1 MIIALAL
8 ILMCQLAGEVLTRGM
23 GLPIPGPV
31 LGMAILFV
39 VLMARS
45 RFPMLKKLADDGVLE
60 QTGTGILASLSL
72 LFVPAGVGII
82 QRLDILAD
90 HWVAVGIA
98 LLASTALAMAVT
110 VLTFRLIA
118 GNEDA
123 S

>member
-8 ILMCQLAGEVLTRGM
+8 ILMCQLAGEILTRGM

-31 LGMAILFV
+31 LGMAIMFA

-45 RFPMLKKLADDGVLE
+45 RFPKLKMPAGDGVLE
-60 QTGTGILASLSL
+60 QTGTVILASLSL

-90 HWVAVGIA
+90 HWIA
-98 LLASTALAMAVT
+98 LAIALVASTVLAMVVT
-110 VLTFRLIA
+110 VLTFGLTA
-118 GNEDA
+118 GKGDA